1 MDYIYRVMHGTYMH
15 DSVPLFSVPPFLLLC
30 LSTPAG
36 AQAADDTPPLRP
48 ILCLA
53 LCFAPA
59 PSHLSSSMCFLVFL
73 CLDNLEGS
81 ISRAFFVILL
91 PAFLIVCPIQVH
103 FLRVIVVFME
113 SCSAMFHNSLLVILS
128 VFPVDV
134 EDSS

>member
-1 MDYIYRVMHGTYMH
+1 MELTCMTVFHFFLCHPFFFFAFQLLPEHR
-15 DSVPLFSVPPFLLLC
+15 PP
-30 LSTPAG
+30 TI
-36 AQAADDTPPLRP
+36 LRP
-48 ILCLA
+48 ILCLV

-91 PAFLIVCPIQVH
+91 PAFLIVCPVQVH